1 MIIFTLRYNHI
12 YYLNMYLYLVTPL
25 LGSLK
30 NYVKYKRFNIM
41 IFIRTLYIY
50 FILKLFIQTNNNWLI
65 LMLERWFFFLFKII
79 RSIIRNDYERNRNKY
94 INKYGIKYETL

>member
-1 MIIFTLRYNHI
+1 
-12 YYLNMYLYLVTPL
+12 MYLYLVTPL

-30 NYVKYKRFNIM
+30 NYVKYKRFNII

-50 FILKLFIQTNNNWLI
+50 FILKLFIQTDNNWLI

-79 RSIIRNDYERNRNKY
+79 RSIYRNDYERNKIKY
-94 INKYGIKYETL
+94 INKYGIKYDN

>member
-1 MIIFTLRYNHI
+1 
-12 YYLNMYLYLVTPL
+12 MYLYLVTPF

-30 NYVKYKRFNIM
+30 NYVKYKRFNIL
-41 IFIRTLYIY
+41 IFIRTFYIY

-79 RSIIRNDYERNRNKY
+79 RSIIRNDYQKNRNKY
-94 INKYGIKYETL
+94 INKYGIKYDYLS